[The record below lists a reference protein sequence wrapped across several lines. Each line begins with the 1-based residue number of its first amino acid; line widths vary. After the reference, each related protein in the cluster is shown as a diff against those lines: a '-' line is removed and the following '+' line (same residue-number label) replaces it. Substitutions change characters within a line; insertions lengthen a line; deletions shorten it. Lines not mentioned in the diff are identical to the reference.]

1 MAFWRLKMRFE
12 CNQQLLTKAL
22 NIVSKAVTSRT
33 TIPILKGILLEVS
46 EDGKLK
52 MSASDLDITIE
63 ETVEIEAGVS
73 GSIVVQSKLF
83 GDIIRKLPNAT
94 VSIELID
101 TNVVIKC
108 MNSEFSIIGL
118 SADEFP
124 SIKNIEENPDY
135 ITFDKTILKEMI
147 RKTSFAASVDE
158 SKGVITGILIEL
170 LNDEINMVAIDGYRM
185 AITREAM
192 VNLEEK
198 NVIISAKIM
207 NEISKILSE
216 ASEEEEN
223 VKLLLND
230 KKAIF
235 IIGNVKVVLRLLD
248 GEFIKYKDVL
258 PKDNKIK
265 VKVSRSDL
273 MESIERASLLSKEGK
288 NNLIKFAIKDT
299 IVTITSK
306 SEEGNVREEVLINK
320 EGDDLD
326 IGFNAKYVLDVLKS
340 IDDEEIYMLFNT
352 SITPCL
358 VEPISGDSFEYLI
371 LPVRITNN

>member
-1 MAFWRLKMRFE
+1 MRFE

-135 ITFDKTILKEMI
+135 ITFDKAILKEMI

>member
-1 MAFWRLKMRFE
+1 MKFK
-12 CNQQLLTKAL
+12 CSQSVLTKAL

-46 EDGKLK
+46 DDGKLK

-63 ETVEIEAGVS
+63 ETIDVEEAS
-73 GSIVVQSKLF
+73 AGSVVVQSKLF
-83 GDIIRKLPNAT
+83 GDIIRKLPNADVT
-94 VSIELID
+94 VTLTDGNIII
-101 TNVVIKC
+101 NC
-108 MNSEFSIIGL
+108 MNSQFSIIGL

-124 SIKNIEENPDY
+124 SVKDIEESQDSILFN
-135 ITFDKTILKEMI
+135 KAILKDMI
-147 RKTSFAASVDE
+147 RKTFFAASVDE

-170 LNDEINMVAIDGYRM
+170 LKDSINMVAIDGYRM

-192 VNLEEK
+192 INVEEK

-216 ASEEEEN
+216 ASEEEEDI
-223 VKLLLND
+223 KLLLND

-235 IIGNVKVVLRLLD
+235 IIGTVKVVLRLLD

-265 VKVSRSDL
+265 VKVNKSDL

-288 NNLIKFAIKDT
+288 NNLIKMSIKDT

-306 SEEGNVREEVLINK
+306 SEEGNVKEEVLISK

-340 IDDEEIYMLFNT
+340 IDDESIYMYFNT
-352 SITPCL
+352 PITPCL
-358 VEPISGDSFEYLI
+358 LEPLEGSAFEYLI

>member
-1 MAFWRLKMRFE
+1 MKFK
-12 CNQQLLTKAL
+12 CNQTVLTKAL

-46 EDGKLK
+46 GDGKLK

-63 ETVEIEAGVS
+63 ETIDVEDCAA

-83 GDIIRKLPNAT
+83 GDIIRKLPNAM
-94 VSIELID
+94 VSVEID
-101 TNVVIKC
+101 GGNVIIKC

-118 SADEFP
+118 SPDEFP
-124 SIKNIEENPDY
+124 SIKDIDENQEY
-135 ITFDKTILKEMI
+135 ITFNKSILKEMI

-170 LNDEINMVAIDGYRM
+170 LHDEINMVAIDGYRM

-192 VNLEEK
+192 INLNEK
-198 NVIISAKIM
+198 NVIISSKIM
-207 NEISKILSE
+207 NEISKILSD
-216 ASEEEEN
+216 AGDEEEN
-223 VKLLLND
+223 VNLLLND

-235 IIGNVKVVLRLLD
+235 VIGNVKVVLRLLD

-258 PKDNKIK
+258 PKNNKIK
-265 VKVSRSDL
+265 VRVSRNDL

-288 NNLIKFAIKDT
+288 NNLIKLSIKDT
-299 IVTITSK
+299 IITITSK
-306 SEEGNVREEVLINK
+306 SEEGNVREEVIITK
-320 EGDDLD
+320 DGEDLD

-340 IDDEEIYMLFNT
+340 IDDEEILMLFNT
-352 SITPCL
+352 GITPCL
-358 VEPISGDSFEYLI
+358 VEPIEGNSFEYLI

>member
-1 MAFWRLKMRFE
+1 MKFK
-12 CNQQLLTKAL
+12 CNQTTLTKAL

-46 EDGKLK
+46 DEGVLK

-63 ETVEIEAGVS
+63 ETVEVEEAAG
-73 GSIVVQSKLF
+73 GSVVVQSKLF
-83 GDIIRKLPNAT
+83 GDIIRKLPNAVVT
-94 VSIELID
+94 VELVD
-101 TNVVIKC
+101 GNVTIKC
-108 MNSEFSIIGL
+108 MNSKFSIVGL
-118 SADEFP
+118 SPDEFP
-124 SIKNIEENPDY
+124 NIQNTAENQDCISLDKNL
-135 ITFDKTILKEMI
+135 LKEMI

-170 LNDEINMVAIDGYRM
+170 QKDGINMIAIDGYRM

-216 ASEEEEN
+216 VSEEEEE
-223 VKLLLND
+223 VKLLLNE
-230 KKAIF
+230 KKAF
-235 IIGNVKVVLRLLD
+235 FLIGNVKVVLRLLD

-258 PKDNKIK
+258 PKDSSIK
-265 VKVSRSDL
+265 VKIRKSDF

-288 NNLIKFAIKDT
+288 NNLIKLSINDSV
-299 IVTITSK
+299 ITITSK
-306 SEEGNVREEVLINK
+306 SEEGNVREEVLIEK
-320 EGDDLD
+320 EGEDLE

-340 IDDEEIYMLFNT
+340 IDDEEIFMLFDT
-352 SITPCL
+352 AITPCL
-358 VEPISGDSFEYLI
+358 VRPTEGSAFEYLI
-371 LPVRITNN
+371 LPVRITNS

>member
-1 MAFWRLKMRFE
+1 
-12 CNQQLLTKAL
+12 
-22 NIVSKAVTSRT
+22 
-33 TIPILKGILLEVS
+33 
-46 EDGKLK
+46 
-52 MSASDLDITIE
+52 
-63 ETVEIEAGVS
+63 
-73 GSIVVQSKLF
+73 
-83 GDIIRKLPNAT
+83 
-94 VSIELID
+94 
-101 TNVVIKC
+101 
-108 MNSEFSIIGL
+108 
-118 SADEFP
+118 
-124 SIKNIEENPDY
+124 
-135 ITFDKTILKEMI
+135 
-147 RKTSFAASVDE
+147 
-158 SKGVITGILIEL
+158 
-170 LNDEINMVAIDGYRM
+170 
-185 AITREAM
+185 
-192 VNLEEK
+192 
-198 NVIISAKIM
+198 M

>member
-1 MAFWRLKMRFE
+1 MKFK
-12 CNQQLLTKAL
+12 CSQQILTKAL

-46 EDGKLK
+46 DDGKLK

-63 ETVEIEAGVS
+63 ETISVEDASS
-73 GSIVVQSKLF
+73 GSVVVQSKLF
-83 GDIIRKLPNAT
+83 GDIIRKLPNADIT
-94 VSIELID
+94 ITLTDGNII
-101 TNVVIKC
+101 IKC

-124 SIKNIEENPDY
+124 SIKDIEEENDY
-135 ITFDKTILKEMI
+135 ILFNKAVLKDMI

-170 LNDEINMVAIDGYRM
+170 LADGINMVAIDGYRM

-192 VNLEEK
+192 INRENK

-207 NEISKILSE
+207 NEISKILSD
-216 ASEEEEN
+216 ASEEDDE
-223 VKLLLND
+223 VKLLLSD
-230 KKAIF
+230 KRAIF

-265 VKVSRSDL
+265 VKVNKSDL

-288 NNLIKFAIKDT
+288 NNLIKMSIRDT

-306 SEEGNVREEVLINK
+306 SEEGNVREEVIITK
-320 EGDDLD
+320 EGEDLD

-340 IDDEEIYMLFNT
+340 IDDDELYMYFNT
-352 SITPCL
+352 PITPCL
-358 VEPISGDSFEYLI
+358 VEPLEGNAFEYLI
-371 LPVRITNN
+371 LPVRITSN

>member
-1 MAFWRLKMRFE
+1 MKFE

-63 ETVEIEAGVS
+63 ETVEIESGIS

-94 VSIELID
+94 VSVELVD

-124 SIKNIEENPDY
+124 SIKNIEENQEY

-170 LNDEINMVAIDGYRM
+170 LNDAINMVAIDGYRM

-216 ASEEEEN
+216 ASEEEN
-223 VKLLLND
+223 VNLLLND

-265 VKVSRSDL
+265 VKVNRNDL

-288 NNLIKFAIKDT
+288 NNLIKFAIKNT

-306 SEEGNVREEVLINK
+306 SEEGNVREEVIINK
-320 EGDDLD
+320 EGEDLD

-340 IDDEEIYMLFNT
+340 IDDEEIYMFFNT

-358 VEPISGDSFEYLI
+358 VEPVNGDSFEYLI

>member
-1 MAFWRLKMRFE
+1 MSSL
-12 CNQQLLTKAL
+12 AL
-22 NIVSKAVTSRT
+22 
-33 TIPILKGILLEVS
+33 
-46 EDGKLK
+46 
-52 MSASDLDITIE
+52 
-63 ETVEIEAGVS
+63 
-73 GSIVVQSKLF
+73 
-83 GDIIRKLPNAT
+83 
-94 VSIELID
+94 
-101 TNVVIKC
+101 
-108 MNSEFSIIGL
+108 
-118 SADEFP
+118 
-124 SIKNIEENPDY
+124 KNIEENPDY
-135 ITFDKTILKEMI
+135 ITFDKAILKEMI

-273 MESIERASLLSKEGK
+273 MESIERASPAFKKEGK

-352 SITPCL
+352 SITRVCRT
-358 VEPISGDSFEYLI
+358 D
-371 LPVRITNN
+371 

>member
-1 MAFWRLKMRFE
+1 MKFE

-63 ETVEIEAGVS
+63 ETVEIESGIS

-94 VSIELID
+94 VSVELVD

-124 SIKNIEENPDY
+124 SIKNIEDNQEY

-170 LNDEINMVAIDGYRM
+170 LNDAINMVAIDGYRM

-216 ASEEEEN
+216 ASEEEN
-223 VKLLLND
+223 VNLLLND

-265 VKVSRSDL
+265 VKVNRNDL

-306 SEEGNVREEVLINK
+306 SEEGNVREEVIINK
-320 EGDDLD
+320 EGEDLD

-340 IDDEEIYMLFNT
+340 IDDEEIYMFFNT

-358 VEPISGDSFEYLI
+358 VEPVNGHSFEYLI